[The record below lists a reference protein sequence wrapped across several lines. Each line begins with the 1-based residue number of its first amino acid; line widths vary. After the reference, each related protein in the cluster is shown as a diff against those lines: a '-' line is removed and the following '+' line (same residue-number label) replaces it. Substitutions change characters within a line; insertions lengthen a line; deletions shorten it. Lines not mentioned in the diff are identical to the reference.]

1 MVETE
6 TEFLVEVT
14 NRTKADVKVGIAYIR
29 SPLQCAQLSF
39 YQGGTLIG
47 KFMVN

>member
-6 TEFLVEVT
+6 AEFLVEVT

-29 SPLQCAQLSF
+29 YPLQCSQQFLFTRAER
-39 YQGGTLIG
+39 
-47 KFMVN
+47 

>member
-29 SPLQCAQLSF
+29 SPLQCAQHFLF
-39 YQGGTLIG
+39 TR
-47 KFMVN
+47 VER